1 MALIRE
7 RMSKSKKLRAFLVGS
22 DVTIHFSADFLQIP
36 EITLRYINPSTLSK
50 IQHGGFV
57 SIQKGAKLFRKKRIL
72 KLMAYLE
79 DYLDFIGWDKV
90 IEDENEGT
98 YNTIYINDPNIV
110 FVDKIIRSKRAMKD
124 KWCGFVAGS
133 LYYSENSTDEII
145 RFYHDAP
152 FLDAVSSNRL
162 GFESCNTYMTP
173 LFPASLCRKFIGEY
187 GLLDGLKARRDVQ
200 TAETK
205 GYAKRLERAVEIVN
219 NDNDVVIENID
230 LDNLNSLLFLRGKD
244 FKSIIAA
251 INYAKT
257 TAKKDFYSEFDMKKF
272 DSKIGELNV
281 SQFTELFFS
290 LHSAIKQC
298 RNSVFARQ
306 GTNFEDILY
315 SQYDRVKRG
324 MKFDNLSIYQLKH
337 VDFEMDYTYRVNY
350 LLGTL
355 ATKEEYD
362 RSKELNSSSFLEDL
376 VFTDIFFF
384 DKFCKNMNSFI
395 YLDKD
400 VSIVEAFT
408 TANYSRTNF
417 VSVVRD
423 FEGGMEAFENYLKD
437 PSVFF
442 GLALQMEGVNLDS
455 YAVDDS
461 GYKYLV
467 EKFDSASSKV

>member
-22 DVTIHFSADFLQIP
+22 DVIIHFSADFLQLP
-36 EITLRYINPSTLSK
+36 EISLRYINPDTLSK
-50 IQHGGFV
+50 IQYGGFV
-57 SIQKGAKLFRKKRIL
+57 TIQKGAKLFRKKRIL
-72 KLMAYLE
+72 KLMDYLE

-98 YNTIYINDPNIV
+98 YNKIYINDPNVV
-110 FVDKIIRSKRAMKD
+110 FVDKVIRSKRSMKD

-173 LFPASLCRKFIGEY
+173 LFPASLCRRFIGEY
-187 GLLDGLKARRDVQ
+187 GLLDGLKVRRDVQ

-205 GYAKRLERAVEIVN
+205 GYVKRLERAVEIVN

-230 LDNLNSLLFLRGKD
+230 LDNLNSLLFLRGND

-257 TAKKDFYSEFDMKKF
+257 TAKKDFYSEFDMNKF

-281 SQFTELFFS
+281 SQFIELFFS
-290 LHSAIKQC
+290 LHSVVKQF
-298 RNSVFARQ
+298 RNSVFVRQ
-306 GTNFEDILY
+306 EKNFEDILY

-324 MKFDNLSIYQLKH
+324 MKFDNLSLYQFNY
-337 VDFEMDYTYRVNY
+337 VDFEMGYYRINY
-350 LLGTL
+350 LLETL

-362 RSKELNSSSFLEDL
+362 RSKELNSSKFLNPL
-376 VFTDIFFF
+376 VFGDIFFF
-384 DKFCKNMNSFI
+384 EKFCENMNSFV

-400 VSIVEAFT
+400 VSIVEAFN
-408 TANYSRTNF
+408 TANYSCANF
-417 VSVVRD
+417 VSAVRD

-437 PSVFF
+437 PSMFF
-442 GLALQMEGVNLDS
+442 GLALQMEGIDLEN

-467 EKFDSASSKV
+467 QKSDSVSSKI